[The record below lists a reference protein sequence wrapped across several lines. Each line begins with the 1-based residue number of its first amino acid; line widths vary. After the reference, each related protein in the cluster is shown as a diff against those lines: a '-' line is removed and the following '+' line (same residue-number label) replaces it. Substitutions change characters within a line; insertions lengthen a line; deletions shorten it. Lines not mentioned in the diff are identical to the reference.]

1 MSSIHEG
8 TVSVRPFHSEQ
19 SGRIGGSHDHRIAG
33 AHAGGKSGTL
43 HGCDKSGTLHGC
55 DKSGTLHGCDKSGML
70 HGSRGSR
77 GGALRGESSESPENA
92 AMAEVN
98 ALISSLGSLS
108 SQAQSLPLSPPTLPG
123 LPQSQGYQPQPL
135 DYAFDG
141 SN

>member
-1 MSSIHEG
+1 MSSFSSIHEG
-8 TVSVRPFHSEQ
+8 TISARPFHSEQ

-33 AHAGGKSGTL
+33 SHDHRIAGAHAGGKT
-43 HGCDKSGTLHGC
+43 
-55 DKSGTLHGCDKSGML
+55 GTLHGCDKSGML
-70 HGSRGSR
+70 QGSRGSR
-77 GGALRGESSESPENA
+77 GGSLHGDSSESPENA

-98 ALISSLGSLS
+98 GLISSLGSLS

-123 LPQSQGYQPQPL
+123 LPQSQGYQPQPV

>member
-1 MSSIHEG
+1 MSSLSLIHEG
-8 TVSVRPFHSEQ
+8 TISAQPFHDQ
-19 SGRIGGSHDHRIAG
+19 HSGRIEGSHNRRITG
-33 AHAGGKSGTL
+33 SGESGKSGTL
-43 HGCDKSGTLHGC
+43 HGCEKGG
-55 DKSGTLHGCDKSGML
+55 KL
-70 HGSRGSR
+70 HGSRGT
-77 GGALRGESSESPENA
+77 GGGSLRGDSRESPESS

-108 SQAQSLPLSPPTLPG
+108 NQAQSLPLIPPTLPG